1 MVEVDGV
8 IEICN
13 IKTTCLEYPYDFYID
28 RRSPLGN
35 PFHMQN
41 ESQRDFVCDRYEQY
55 FNDMIKCKSHEF
67 IGTLDLMMRQYK
79 IHNKLR
85 LFCWCAPKRC
95 HGETIKNFIENED
108 RSFFF

>member
-1 MVEVDGV
+1 MVRAQVQAEVEVLVEVDGV

-13 IKTTCLEYPYDFYID
+13 IKTTRLEYPYDFYID

-67 IGTLDLMMRQYK
+67 IGTIDLMIRQYK
-79 IHNKLR
+79 IHSELILR
-85 LFCWCAPKRC
+85 
-95 HGETIKNFIENED
+95 
-108 RSFFF
+108 